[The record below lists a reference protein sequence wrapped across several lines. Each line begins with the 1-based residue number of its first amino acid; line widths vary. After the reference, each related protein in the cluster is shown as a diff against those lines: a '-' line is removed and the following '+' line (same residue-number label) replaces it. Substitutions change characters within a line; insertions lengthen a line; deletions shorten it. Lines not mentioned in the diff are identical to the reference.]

1 MSAYGGSV
9 YVSYGTRDTKVQN
22 GRYVQQQ
29 LSTSV
34 DGGATFGP
42 AQDLGPLSDL
52 KYAAVAG
59 GSFPGDYMGSAET
72 AGRLYEAWCLSSQPI
87 DKSAKYHQV
96 LYAATLTT

>member
-29 LSTSV
+29 LSASV

-52 KYAAVAG
+52 K
-59 GSFPGDYMGSAET
+59 
-72 AGRLYEAWCLSSQPI
+72 
-87 DKSAKYHQV
+87 
-96 LYAATLTT
+96 